1 MITKEK
7 RWCEETDWEF
17 RMGIGT
23 HCICNGWSTGTCCI
37 AQAKLLNILGL
48 PIQEWIYV

>member
-7 RWCEETDWEF
+7 RWGEETDWEF

-23 HCICNGWSTGTCCI
+23 HHICNRWSTGTCCI
-37 AQAKLLNILGL
+37 AQGNLLNILGL